1 MEPFED
7 TAGAGMAPLIDVRD
21 LCMGCTGTFLLCTL
35 PTAPAEASPERY
47 RTGFD
52 WRPVILADAGAD
64 KAAEI
69 TVEQDVDGQPPMG
82 PDSQPV
88 LEQQARE
95 GNTEALAKEAQNP
108 VANLI
113 SLPIQW
119 NSTPSSQWAPRAVD
133 PGAQANRTLNVWN
146 VQPVVPFRLN
156 NDFFLISRTIVP
168 VIQRPLA
175 GSSDVIGIGDINPT
189 IFLVPRTT
197 SRFQFG
203 IGPTLVIPSAT
214 DVQLST
220 QRWSAGP
227 AGVAVYTRGALV
239 AGVLANNIWSFAGEG
254 GRQVNSML
262 IQPFINVNL
271 ANGWYI
277 ASSPIITSDWTAN
290 NGRGWTIPIGGG
302 FGRIFRIGS
311 QPFNASLQG
320 FWNAVRPEQIGEQLL
335 GPVTIRLQIQALF
348 PTGG

>member
-1 MEPFED
+1 
-7 TAGAGMAPLIDVRD
+7 MAPLIDGRGFFT
-21 LCMGCTGTFLLCTL
+21 GCAATLLLSTQA
-35 PTAPAEASPERY
+35 TASGEASPKPP
-47 RTGFD
+47 GSDFN
-52 WRPVILADAGAD
+52 WRPVILAEAGTDKDAG
-64 KAAEI
+64 I
-69 TVEQDVDGQPPMG
+69 TVEQNVEAQPPVD

-156 NDFFLISRTIVP
+156 NDFFLISRTIIP

-189 IFLVPRTT
+189 IFLVPRTAN
-197 SRFQFG
+197 RFQFG
-203 IGPTLVIPSAT
+203 FGPTLVIPSAT

-239 AGVLANNIWSFAGEG
+239 AGILANNIWSFAGEG

-262 IQPFINVNL
+262 IQPFLNINL

-277 ASSPIITSDWTAN
+277 ASSPIITADWTAN
-290 NGRGWTIPIGGG
+290 NGRGWTVPIGGG
-302 FGRIFRIGS
+302 VGRIFRIGS

-320 FWNAVRPEQIGEQLL
+320 FWNAVRPEQLGEQLL

>member
-1 MEPFED
+1 
-7 TAGAGMAPLIDVRD
+7 MAPLMDVRGFF
-21 LCMGCTGTFLLCTL
+21 MGCTATLLLCTQ
-35 PTAPAEASPERY
+35 PSAPAKASPEPSPA
-47 RTGFD
+47 GFD
-52 WRPVILADAGAD
+52 WRPVTLAEAGTD
-64 KAAEI
+64 KAAGI
-69 TVEQDVDGQPPMG
+69 TVGQNVEAQPAME

-156 NDFFLISRTIVP
+156 SDFFLISRTIIP

-189 IFLVPRTT
+189 IFLVPRTAN
-197 SRFQFG
+197 RFQFG
-203 IGPTLVIPSAT
+203 LGPTLVIPSAS

-227 AGVAVYTRGALV
+227 AGVAVYTRGPLV
-239 AGVLANNIWSFAGEG
+239 AGMLANNIWSFSGEG
-254 GRQVNSML
+254 GRPVNSML
-262 IQPFINVNL
+262 IQPFLNINL

-277 ASSPIITSDWTAN
+277 ASSPIITADWTAH
-290 NGRGWTIPIGGG
+290 NGKGWTVPIGGG
-302 FGRIFRIGS
+302 VGRIFRIGS

-320 FWNAVRPEQIGEQLL
+320 FWNAVRPEPLGEQLL
-335 GPVTIRLQIQALF
+335 GPVTIRAQIQALF

>member
-1 MEPFED
+1 MAPISNVRGLIMSYAASVLLGPQTAASAKATPKPTGAGFDWSPVLLAEVYTD
-7 TAGAGMAPLIDVRD
+7 KTAGATVGQNVEP
-21 LCMGCTGTFLLCTL
+21 
-35 PTAPAEASPERY
+35 PPARN
-47 RTGFD
+47 
-52 WRPVILADAGAD
+52 
-64 KAAEI
+64 
-69 TVEQDVDGQPPMG
+69 

-133 PGAQANRTLNVWN
+133 PGAEANRTLNVWN

-175 GSSDVIGIGDINPT
+175 GASDTIGIGDINPT
-189 IFLVPRTT
+189 VFVVPRTS

-203 IGPTLVIPSAT
+203 VGPTLVIPSAT

-239 AGVLANNIWSFAGEG
+239 AGILANNIWSFAGEG
-254 GRQVNSML
+254 GRQVSSML

-271 ANGWYI
+271 ADGWYI
-277 ASSPIITSDWTAN
+277 ASSPIITADWTTST
-290 NGRGWTIPIGGG
+290 GRGWTIPIGGG

-311 QPFNASLQG
+311 QPFNASFQG
-320 FWNAVRPEQIGEQLL
+320 FWNVVRPEQLGDKLL

>member
-1 MEPFED
+1 
-7 TAGAGMAPLIDVRD
+7 MAPLMDVRG
-21 LCMGCTGTFLLCTL
+21 LFMGCTATLLLCTQ
-35 PTAPAEASPERY
+35 PIAPADASPEPSPA
-47 RTGFD
+47 GFD
-52 WRPVILADAGAD
+52 WRPVTLAEAGTD
-64 KAAEI
+64 KAAGI
-69 TVEQDVDGQPPMG
+69 TVGQNVEAQPAMD

-156 NDFFLISRTIVP
+156 SDFFLISRTIIP
-168 VIQRPLA
+168 VIQRPLT

-197 SRFQFG
+197 KRFQFG
-203 IGPTLVIPSAT
+203 LGPTLVIPSAS

-239 AGVLANNIWSFAGEG
+239 AGMLANNIWSFAGEG
-254 GRQVNSML
+254 GRPVNSML
-262 IQPFINVNL
+262 IQPFLNINL

-277 ASSPIITSDWTAN
+277 ASSPIITADWTAR
-290 NGRGWTIPIGGG
+290 NGKGWTVPIGGG
-302 FGRIFRIGS
+302 VGRIFRIGS

-320 FWNAVRPEQIGEQLL
+320 FWNAVRPEPLGEQLL

>member
-1 MEPFED
+1 
-7 TAGAGMAPLIDVRD
+7 MAPRIDAHQ
-21 LCMGCTGTFLLCTL
+21 LLTGCAVAWLLGLL
-35 PTAPAEASPERY
+35 PTAAAEAYGQPSGA
-47 RTGFD
+47 GFD
-52 WRPVILADAGAD
+52 WRPVVLAEEPTPQASG
-64 KAAEI
+64 K
-69 TVEQDVDGQPPMG
+69 TVVERLEDPSPGNQDSP
-82 PDSQPV
+82 PV
-88 LEQQARE
+88 LEQEARE

-119 NSTPSSQWAPRAVD
+119 NSTPASQWAPRAVS
-133 PGAQANRTLNVWN
+133 PAAEANRTVNVWN

-156 NDFFLISRTIVP
+156 NDFSLVTRTIVP
-168 VIQRPLA
+168 VIQRPLV
-175 GSSDVIGIGDINPT
+175 GGTDIIGIGDINPT
-189 IFLVPRTT
+189 IFLVPRVT
-197 SRFQFG
+197 SRLQFG
-203 IGPTLVIPSAT
+203 FGPTLVIPAAT

-254 GRQVNSML
+254 GRPVNSML
-262 IQPFINVNL
+262 IQPFININL

-277 ASSPIITSDWTAN
+277 ASSPIITADWTADR
-290 NGRGWTIPIGGG
+290 GRGWTVPIGGG
-302 FGRIFRIGS
+302 FGRIFRLGS

-320 FWNAVRPEQIGEQLL
+320 FWNVTRPEQLGDRLL
-335 GPVTIRLQIQALF
+335 GPVTIRLQLQALF

>member
-1 MEPFED
+1 
-7 TAGAGMAPLIDVRD
+7 MAHLLDGRN
-21 LCMGCTGTFLLCTL
+21 LLMGCTATLLLATQA
-35 PTAPAEASPERY
+35 TRAAEASPEPFGA
-47 RTGFD
+47 GFD
-52 WRPVILADAGAD
+52 GRAVILAEAPAAQPAGASV
-64 KAAEI
+64 
-69 TVEQDVDGQPPMG
+69 VEPLEDQPPMD

-88 LEQQARE
+88 LEQEARE

-133 PGAQANRTLNVWN
+133 PDAEANRTLNVWN
-146 VQPVVPFRLN
+146 VQPVVPIRLN

-175 GSSDVIGIGDINPT
+175 GSTDTIGIGDINPT
-189 IFLVPRTT
+189 VFLVPRST

-203 IGPTLVIPSAT
+203 FGPTLVIPSAT
-214 DVQLST
+214 DVKLST
-220 QRWSAGP
+220 QRWSGGP
-227 AGVAVYTRGALV
+227 AGVAVYTRGAVV
-239 AGVLANNIWSFAGEG
+239 AGILANNIWSFAGEG
-254 GRQVNSML
+254 GRQVNSLL
-262 IQPFINVNL
+262 IQPFLNVNL

-277 ASSPIITSDWTAN
+277 ASSPIITADWTASH
-290 NGRGWTIPIGGG
+290 GRGWTVPIGGG
-302 FGRIFRIGS
+302 FGRIFRVGS

-320 FWNAVRPEQIGEQLL
+320 FWNVARPEQLGDRLL
-335 GPVTIRLQIQALF
+335 GPVTIRFQIQALF

>member
-1 MEPFED
+1 
-7 TAGAGMAPLIDVRD
+7 
-21 LCMGCTGTFLLCTL
+21 
-35 PTAPAEASPERY
+35 
-47 RTGFD
+47 
-52 WRPVILADAGAD
+52 
-64 KAAEI
+64 
-69 TVEQDVDGQPPMG
+69 VD

-119 NSTPSSQWAPRAVD
+119 NSTPASQWAPRAAD

-189 IFLVPRTT
+189 LFLVPRTT

-203 IGPTLVIPSAT
+203 FGPTLVIPSAT

-239 AGVLANNIWSFAGEG
+239 AGILANNIWSLADSGTG
-254 GRQVNSML
+254 GSYNNGL
-262 IQPFINVNL
+262 IQPFLNYNFPGGL
-271 ANGWYI
+271 YLTSA
-277 ASSPIITSDWTAN
+277 PIITANWKTESSQRWTV
-290 NGRGWTIPIGGG
+290 PVGGG
-302 FGRIFRIGS
+302 VGKIFHLGKLPVNTQLS
-311 QPFNASLQG
+311 AYYNVVTPDNGAN
-320 FWNAVRPEQIGEQLL
+320 WQIRAQ
-335 GPVTIRLQIQALF
+335 VQFMF
-348 PTGG
+348 PK

>member
-1 MEPFED
+1 
-7 TAGAGMAPLIDVRD
+7 MAPLMDVRGVV
-21 LCMGCTGTFLLCTL
+21 MGCTATLLLWTQ
-35 PTAPAEASPERY
+35 PTAAAESSPEPARA
-47 RTGFD
+47 GFD
-52 WRPVILADAGAD
+52 WRPVILAEAGVNE
-64 KAAEI
+64 AAGI
-69 TVEQDVDGQPPMG
+69 PVGQQVEAQPPMD
-82 PDSQPV
+82 PDSQPD
-88 LEQQARE
+88 LEQQAWE

-146 VQPVVPFRLN
+146 VQPVAPFRLN
-156 NDFFLISRTIVP
+156 NDWFLISRTIVP

-175 GSSDVIGIGDINPT
+175 GSSDTIGIGDINPT
-189 IFLVPRTT
+189 VFLVPSTS

-214 DVQLST
+214 DVQLSA

-239 AGVLANNIWSFAGEG
+239 AGILANNIWSFAGEG
-254 GRQVNSML
+254 GRQVNTML
-262 IQPFINVNL
+262 MQPFVNVNL

-277 ASSPIITSDWTAN
+277 ASSPIITSDWTAS
-290 NGRGWTIPIGGG
+290 NGRGWTVPIGGG

-320 FWNAVRPEQIGEQLL
+320 FWNAVRPEPLGEQLM

>member
-1 MEPFED
+1 M
-7 TAGAGMAPLIDVRD
+7 TPLIKVRGVF
-21 LCMGCTGTFLLCTL
+21 MGCAVSFLLCTQA
-35 PTAPAEASPERY
+35 TALAKATPKPPGA
-47 RTGFD
+47 GFD
-52 WRPVILADAGAD
+52 WRPVILAEADTD
-64 KAAEI
+64 KAAGT
-69 TVEQDVDGQPPMG
+69 TVGQNVELQPPMN

-88 LEQQARE
+88 MEQQARE

-133 PGAQANRTLNVWN
+133 PAAEANRTLNVWN

-175 GSSDVIGIGDINPT
+175 GESDIIGIGDINPT
-189 IFLVPRTT
+189 VFLVPRTT
-197 SRFQFG
+197 SRLQFG
-203 IGPTLVIPSAT
+203 FGPTLVIPSAT

-239 AGVLANNIWSFAGEG
+239 AGILANNIWSFAGEG

-277 ASSPIITSDWTAN
+277 ASSPIITADWTVS
-290 NGRGWTIPIGGG
+290 NGRGWTVPIGGG

-311 QPFNASLQG
+311 QPFNASFQG
-320 FWNAVRPEQIGEQLL
+320 FWNVLRPEQLGDKLL